1 MFHILEDYYL
11 KYTSQ
16 SLNPSH
22 QLLTSHAD
30 AVTNEK
36 NYLIFILVIILLR
49 HISKME
55 RKKRMKG
62 KAIFLLILV
71 LFLGTGY
78 LINYQREKTK
88 KENTRIITTEMGDE
102 FIITTNDDLHRKT
115 RLRNEKSN
123 FSCRIN
129 YYNPDDNILLLC
141 DTENVTIYSLCSTK
155 FCKVKKY
162 DTYISLQSYNEDN
175 ADIYHYLSEI
185 IEKDKAASIFLK
197 DYLNN
202 LKDDRVNVK

>member
-1 MFHILEDYYL
+1 
-11 KYTSQ
+11 
-16 SLNPSH
+16 
-22 QLLTSHAD
+22 
-30 AVTNEK
+30 
-36 NYLIFILVIILLR
+36 
-49 HISKME
+49 
-55 RKKRMKG
+55 MKG
-62 KAIFLLILV
+62 KAIFLLILI
-71 LFLGTGY
+71 LFLGTGCW
-78 LINYQREKTK
+78 ISYQREKTE

-141 DTENVTIYSLCSTK
+141 DTENVTIYSLSSFK

-162 DTYISLQSYNEDN
+162 DKFISFESYNEDN
-175 ADIYHYLSEI
+175 ADIYKYLNEI
-185 IEKDKAASIFLK
+185 IENDNAASAYLK

-202 LKDDRVNVK
+202 LKDNRSNVN

>member
-1 MFHILEDYYL
+1 
-11 KYTSQ
+11 
-16 SLNPSH
+16 
-22 QLLTSHAD
+22 
-30 AVTNEK
+30 
-36 NYLIFILVIILLR
+36 
-49 HISKME
+49 
-55 RKKRMKG
+55 MKG

-102 FIITTNDDLHRKT
+102 FIITTDDILGKT

-123 FSCRIN
+123 FSCRIQ
-129 YYNPDDNILLLC
+129 YYKPDDNILLLC
-141 DTENVTIYSLCSTK
+141 DTENVTIYSLSNFK

-162 DTYISLQSYNEDN
+162 DKFISLESYNEDN
-175 ADIYHYLSEI
+175 EDIYKYLNEI
-185 IEKDKAASIFLK
+185 TKNDNAASVYLK

-202 LKDDRVNVK
+202 LNDNRPNVK

>member
-1 MFHILEDYYL
+1 
-11 KYTSQ
+11 
-16 SLNPSH
+16 
-22 QLLTSHAD
+22 
-30 AVTNEK
+30 
-36 NYLIFILVIILLR
+36 
-49 HISKME
+49 
-55 RKKRMKG
+55 MKG

-102 FIITTNDDLHRKT
+102 FIITTDDILGKT

-123 FSCRIN
+123 FSCRIH
-129 YYNPDDNILLLC
+129 YYKPDDNILLLC
-141 DTENVTIYSLCSTK
+141 DTENVTIYSLSNFK

-162 DTYISLQSYNEDN
+162 DKFISLESYNEDN
-175 ADIYHYLSEI
+175 EDIYKYLNEI
-185 IEKDKAASIFLK
+185 TKNDNAASVYLK

-202 LKDDRVNVK
+202 LKDNRSNVN